1 MTAGWRPTA
10 RGRSPCSTTRPATH
24 SCGNG
29 RAAATSTT
37 RRNWS
42 ESSFRGSSPRI
53 AAGARGVFVLYRDSL
68 VGGNVLVR
76 RFAGGQPAGSP
87 VRLAGPAGV
96 SEATIAEDASGA
108 LAAEWIDGAGIEL
121 RSSTDGTHWSAAQLV
136 AKTPAGGSL
145 SHLALAATADGG
157 GFSAYVANAA
167 GAEGV
172 GRVEASAFGTQR
184 GTGRP
189 GLGQLPGGGIGTPAG
204 DQLATS
210 TCTTAKFGVVTA
222 EIKAGCFLHDPQ
234 EPSLD
239 VSLGEIDLNGLRIIP
254 DAGVRIG
261 IDPKFHTLD
270 TTGSVSVVLSGPG
283 IDITIWHGELHV
295 KLPIDQPGFDF
306 SELTAPVVAG
316 FPISGDVNVKLINGG
331 VQVPVS
337 LKLPGAFG
345 GVTGSATLEAT
356 LHGGLALNSLEF
368 KVGDANIGA
377 LELKDL
383 DISYTREG
391 NVWKGTGTV
400 NVPAGGRLVELT
412 LAIEFDNGAFR
423 SGRFEVGLPYPGV
436 PLDLN
441 DTPPQLYLKKGGL
454 GLGLSPVSLSG
465 TVGLGFSPLGI
476 DMSDR
481 DYAFSLDGSLSFAFG
496 DPITITVTATGFLRS
511 IQISQA
517 KLVYSLP
524 DSVSLTGTSGY
535 DLGVVK
541 EQGLLSAIIDPRTNT
556 YGARM
561 SGDTTIDLSQVGIP
575 SPDPSLLGKGSIT
588 ISSGSLA
595 INKEGFGIYFPLSV
609 SPVPLSVTYRWTDSA
624 PQITFFKDVTSQF
637 TAGLPAPAS
646 DGRRAHAA
654 AVNTFQVPAGTAALD
669 VEATGSPGAPA
680 VVLQTPSG
688 SQIVPSTT
696 LARGEQA
703 IAIADPRHGV
713 THIGLDH
720 PQAGLWKVLQAPGSQ
735 VPVTGVRFALAQAE
749 PVVKA
754 TIGGRGRALTL
765 RYRASL
771 PPNVSV
777 TFAEQTKSLLHV
789 IGRVARARGHD
800 PLHAGS
806 RPRRAAPG
814 DRPDRQ
820 RGPTGEPPRPGFVPG
835 PGTTAAGA
843 RAQAARRHGRA
854 GVHRQLPATGQR
866 GPHTGDHHHD
876 RRAPSAAAVPD
887 RRAPLLDPGDRL
899 PRRGPSGALGRQR
912 DRATWAGRE
921 RIGEAIPVGGES
933 VETEVTPT
941 LARSD
946 QVAELAAAAR
956 AAGRLGIDTEFMSEG
971 RYRALLCLVQ
981 VAVDDDQS
989 GGARI
994 MLIDPL
1000 RGDVDVAPLARL
1012 LADPQI
1018 EIVLHAGRQDVAI
1031 LRRAWSTEITNIFD
1045 TQIAAGFAGSSAQS
1059 GYGNLL
1065 GSMLGTAGGQD
1076 GELHA
1081 LGQPPADRRAAQLRG
1096 RGRRAPAR
1104 ARGRDQAPPDR
1115 DRAPGLGP
1123 RGMPPA
1129 RVGDRRA
1136 RPRERLG
1143 APAAHRA
1150 ARSALASRGP
1160 GTRRLAGAHGLGGG
1174 PPGRFGTGRPRARRG
1189 GQAAAGEPACARADP
1204 GHSPVGHQ
1212 APRAADPRRHRARHG
1227 GRADPARRPAGNL
1240 GAR

>member
-1 MTAGWRPTA
+1 MIRT
-10 RGRSPCSTTRPATH
+10 
-24 SCGNG
+24 
-29 RAAATSTT
+29 RAAAWVFAIAPAALLLAPPAALARRPPSYHSPGYKGTTRLPRVTAKPFPPTVLGTGKYPNVLVDGAGTGHVTFSQDGGSSNPDTISYCRLLRGQKTCSSTT
-37 RRNWS
+37 SSLAPVAPPGGQSDPYISNFPGGNHDFDGSVPLAIGNQLFLVDRRFPDTFPTPGGVPSESNVFLWSSDNGGGSFTGPGTIGDNQIGGGAIAYGGSASPSIGTISRTETGGTYFQGVPAGQYTTAKAQLGTPEQAYDGGLATDGTRPVAVFDDTAGNSFVREWSGGGDINDARNWS

-172 GRVEASAFGTQR
+172 GRVQASAFGTQR

-306 SELTAPVVAG
+306 SELTAPVIAG

-517 KLVYSLP
+517 RLVYSLP

-680 VVLQTPSG
+680 VVLQAPSG
-688 SQIVPSTT
+688 GQIVPSTT

-765 RYRASL
+765 RYRVSL
-771 PPNVSV
+771 PPKVSV

-789 IGRVARARGHD
+789 IGRAR
-800 PLHAGS
+800 
-806 RPRRAAPG
+806 
-814 DRPDRQ
+814 
-820 RGPTGEPPRPGFVPG
+820 
-835 PGTTAAGA
+835 
-843 RAQAARRHGRA
+843 GRA
-854 GVHRQLPATGQR
+854 GTIRFTPALGRGGRRQVIALIDNAGLPVSRPVLASFLAPGPQLPGRTRRLRVGTGGRAFTVSFLPPANAVRTLAIITTTDGRRLQRLFPIGVRRFSIPVIGYRDGVRVALSGVSATG
-866 GPHTGDHHHD
+866 
-876 RRAPSAAAVPD
+876 
-887 RRAPLLDPGDRL
+887 
-899 PRRGPSGALGRQR
+899 RRGPG
-912 DRATWAGRE
+912 
-921 RIGEAIPVGGES
+921 V
-933 VETEVTPT
+933 
-941 LARSD
+941 
-946 QVAELAAAAR
+946 
-956 AAGRLGIDTEFMSEG
+956 
-971 RYRALLCLVQ
+971 
-981 VAVDDDQS
+981 
-989 GGARI
+989 
-994 MLIDPL
+994 
-1000 RGDVDVAPLARL
+1000 
-1012 LADPQI
+1012 
-1018 EIVLHAGRQDVAI
+1018 
-1031 LRRAWSTEITNIFD
+1031 
-1045 TQIAAGFAGSSAQS
+1045 SAS
-1059 GYGNLL
+1059 
-1065 GSMLGTAGGQD
+1065 
-1076 GELHA
+1076 
-1081 LGQPPADRRAAQLRG
+1081 
-1096 RGRRAPAR
+1096 GRR
-1104 ARGRDQAPPDR
+1104 
-1115 DRAPGLGP
+1115 
-1123 RGMPPA
+1123 
-1129 RVGDRRA
+1129 
-1136 RPRERLG
+1136 
-1143 APAAHRA
+1143 
-1150 ARSALASRGP
+1150 SR
-1160 GTRRLAGAHGLGGG
+1160 
-1174 PPGRFGTGRPRARRG
+1174 
-1189 GQAAAGEPACARADP
+1189 
-1204 GHSPVGHQ
+1204 
-1212 APRAADPRRHRARHG
+1212 
-1227 GRADPARRPAGNL
+1227 
-1240 GAR
+1240 